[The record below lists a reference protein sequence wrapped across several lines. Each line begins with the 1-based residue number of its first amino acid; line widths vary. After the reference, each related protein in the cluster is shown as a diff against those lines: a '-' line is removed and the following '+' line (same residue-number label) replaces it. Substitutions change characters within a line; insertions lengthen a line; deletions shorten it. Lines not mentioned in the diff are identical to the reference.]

1 MRKINYKSILIKS
14 SGLIIIIILL
24 WNLDL
29 YQIYNELI
37 NIKIGYFIAGLLLFL
52 PMFLLKSLRWLYLLN
67 KQSIHIIPKE
77 SLIFYAS
84 GLFLGSVTPGRI
96 GEIIRVYYIKNKGYS
111 SAKGLFTVFVDR
123 LLDIISLLAIG
134 YFGTLFL
141 LGIHA
146 KYFIIISLAI
156 VSFIGLIPRLYLI
169 RKKVKE
175 LLKWLINFLVP
186 VKNTETLLRNVDIFM
201 KSFQN
206 MKLIDYLLVVSITL
220 FSWVFYY
227 LEMYIFTKALGLE
240 ISFLN
245 ITAIVSVTALVAL
258 IPITI
263 AGIGTRDAALV
274 LLFSQLNL
282 SKESA
287 IAFSSLLL
295 LRMII
300 NTLVCSIGWFLNK
313 TKKSIKDIDHTL
325 L

>member
-1 MRKINYKSILIKS
+1 
-14 SGLIIIIILL
+14 
-24 WNLDL
+24 
-29 YQIYNELI
+29 
-37 NIKIGYFIAGLLLFL
+37 
-52 PMFLLKSLRWLYLLN
+52 
-67 KQSIHIIPKE
+67 
-77 SLIFYAS
+77 
-84 GLFLGSVTPGRI
+84 
-96 GEIIRVYYIKNKGYS
+96 
-111 SAKGLFTVFVDR
+111 
-123 LLDIISLLAIG
+123 
-134 YFGTLFL
+134 
-141 LGIHA
+141 
-146 KYFIIISLAI
+146 
-156 VSFIGLIPRLYLI
+156 
-169 RKKVKE
+169 
-175 LLKWLINFLVP
+175 
-186 VKNTETLLRNVDIFM
+186 M